1 MAPPISSK
9 SVIFIAASIAII
21 EIKDIPIAVLNA
33 KFSFIYPDK
42 IIVSSIIEVISPL
55 KIDGLIVPQ
64 TGQGIPENWK
74 NAIVPRFP
82 IEQPT
87 KHQGLF

>member
-1 MAPPISSK
+1 MAPPVSNK

-21 EIKDIPIAVLNA
+21 EIKDIPIAVLHA

-64 TGQGIPENWK
+64 TGQGILEN
-74 NAIVPRFP
+74 
-82 IEQPT
+82 
-87 KHQGLF
+87 